1 MPVEPIPIATG
12 LYKNIDEKSLKVGNA
27 EMQNCYVDEQGNIHR
42 RPGMVEIA
50 DLGESS
56 PVDGLVWWPEE
67 EIAIAVT
74 NRKTFKITD
83 VGGTN
88 TQLTNDTF
96 QKLERVN
103 WDNWGSSL
111 YGANGAK
118 IQGVSTSTVTEMA
131 DGDAPVTVSH
141 AAIIDRYLLAN
152 EVGTG
157 KFHRSD
163 VNDPTAWSGDS
174 DVAESESDDIMAL
187 GASDSYIW
195 PLGARTMEM
204 WRNDGAT
211 PFVKEFVIQS
221 GTLAKHSLV
230 WIDGTWKWLDQNR
243 QMVMVVDRTAK
254 VTSLAINDYLQG
266 FNAVTDCMA
275 DFILFRGRPFAV
287 FTFPSEEKTLVYD
300 LLNTFWY
307 EWSWR
312 DPRDGEYKRWR
323 VNCSC
328 LAESWGTTLVGDR
341 VTSKVY
347 KLDPDTYQD
356 DGDTIRTLIRTAH
369 IDWGTLSR
377 KKRSNALFFN
387 FKGKNVIAGTTY
399 QLMVNWRNN
408 GEDAWRGE
416 RLIAL
421 HSAGGNILRG
431 RINRMGS
438 YYTRQYEFSFTDNA
452 ELILM
457 SVEEDFDYMSQ

>member
-1 MPVEPIPIATG
+1 MPVEPIPIAVG
-12 LYKNIDEKSLKVGNA
+12 LYKNIDEKGLKTGNA
-27 EMQNCYVDEQGNIHR
+27 EMRDCFVDEQGNIHR
-42 RPGMVEIA
+42 RPGLVEIA

-74 NRKTFKITD
+74 NKKTFKITD
-83 VGGTN
+83 IGGTN
-88 TQLTNDTF
+88 SQLTGDTF

-103 WDNWGSSL
+103 WDNWGSVL

-118 IQGVSTSTVTEMA
+118 IQGVSTTAVTQMA
-131 DGDAPVTVSH
+131 DGDAPTVVSH
-141 AAIIDRYLLAN
+141 VGIMDRFLLGN
-152 EVGTG
+152 EVDTG

-163 VNDPTAWSGDS
+163 VNAPTSWPGDS
-174 DVAESESDDIMAL
+174 DVAESESDNLLAL
-187 GASDSYIW
+187 GTSDSYIW
-195 PLGARTMEM
+195 LLGSRTMEM

-230 WIDGTWKWLDQNR
+230 WVDGTWKWLDQNR
-243 QMVMVVDRTAK
+243 QMVMVVNRAAK

-266 FNAVTDCMA
+266 FGTVTDCMA

-287 FTFPSEEKTLVYD
+287 FTFPSEEKTLVWD
-300 LLNTFWY
+300 FLKSFWY
-307 EWSWR
+307 EWSYWH
-312 DPRDGEYKRWR
+312 PRNAEYERWR
-323 VNCSC
+323 GNCSC
-328 LAESWGTTLVGDR
+328 LAEAWGTTLIGDKT
-341 VTSKVY
+341 TSKIY
-347 KLDPDTYQD
+347 KLDDDTYQD
-356 DGDTIRTLIRTAH
+356 DGDTIRVMIRTAH
-369 IDWGTLSR
+369 IDRGTLSR
-377 KKRSNALFFN
+377 KKRSHALYFK
-387 FKGKNVIAGTTY
+387 FKGKNVQAGTTY
-399 QLMVNWRNN
+399 QLMMRWRNN

-438 YYTRQYEFSFTDNA
+438 YYTRQYEFSFTDNI

-457 SVEEDFDYMSQ
+457 SIEEDFEYMSQ